1 MLRAGKH
8 DGVIAWGGGSGLDTA
23 KAIAFMAG
31 QTRPMWDF
39 EDIGDWWTRANPA
52 GILPTIAVP
61 TTAGTGSE
69 TGRASVIT
77 DEATHTKKVIF
88 HPKMMPAIVIADP
101 ELTVGLPPKL
111 TAGTGMDAF
120 IHCFEAYCAPG
131 YHPYAEGIAV
141 EGMRLVKENL
151 ARAVKDGRDLEA
163 RGHMLAASQM
173 GSTAF
178 QKGLGAIHS
187 LSHPVGAVLDTH
199 HGLTNAVA
207 MPYVVKFNRAAIED
221 KIVRLAR
228 WLDLRTPT
236 FDGFMQWTLD
246 LRREIGIP
254 HTLAELG
261 VKIEHLDKFSEMA
274 AVDPTA
280 GGNPVKAGV
289 PEMRKM
295 YERRAHVARDGSW
308 RWHATFP
315 CRSAS
320 QRRHHRRR
328 HHGLLDGLSSGQER
342 LEGRRAAGAGA
353 AERRHDLACGRAGRP
368 AARLPEPDAADPV
381 QHQALCRA
389 RGRDRPGDGLEAVR
403 LDLGRAHAGAH
414 DLSAPLGGDGQQ
426 AGRRLRG
433 ADARS
438 RPARSTRSCA
448 PTTWSARSGCRATA
462 RPIRPT
468 SPRRWPRARATTAC
482 ASSRRRG

>member
-1 MLRAGKH
+1 MAASTPLVGNWNYPTSIRFGAGRIKELAEACKAVGLKRPLLVTDPGLAKLPMIADAMLALRKAGLEVALFSEVKPNPVAANVEAGIRVLRAGKH
-8 DGVIAWGGGSGLDTA
+8 DGVIAWGGGSGIDAA

-39 EDIGDWWTRANPA
+39 EDIGDWWMRANPA
-52 GILPTIAVP
+52 GIYPSIAVP

-77 DEATHTKKVIF
+77 DEKTHTKKVIF
-88 HPKMMPAIVIADP
+88 HPKMMPQVVIADP
-101 ELTVGLPPKL
+101 ELTVGLPAKL

-141 EGMRLVKENL
+141 EGMRLVKENQ
-151 ARAVKDGRDLEA
+151 ARAVKDGRDVEA

-207 MPYVVKFNRAAIED
+207 MPYVVKFNRPAIEE
-221 KIVRLAR
+221 KVVRLAR
-228 WLDLRTPT
+228 WLDLRAPT

-246 LRREIGIP
+246 LRREVGIP

-261 VKIEHLDKFSEMA
+261 VKVEHLDKFAEMA

-295 YERRAHVARDGSW
+295 Y
-308 RWHATFP
+308 
-315 CRSAS
+315 
-320 QRRHHRRR
+320 
-328 HHGLLDGLSSGQER
+328 
-342 LEGRRAAGAGA
+342 
-353 AERRHDLACGRAGRP
+353 
-368 AARLPEPDAADPV
+368 DAAV
-381 QHQALCRA
+381 S
-389 RGRDRPGDGLEAVR
+389 GRL
-403 LDLGRAHAGAH
+403 
-414 DLSAPLGGDGQQ
+414 
-426 AGRRLRG
+426 
-433 ADARS
+433 
-438 RPARSTRSCA
+438 
-448 PTTWSARSGCRATA
+448 
-462 RPIRPT
+462 
-468 SPRRWPRARATTAC
+468 
-482 ASSRRRG
+482 